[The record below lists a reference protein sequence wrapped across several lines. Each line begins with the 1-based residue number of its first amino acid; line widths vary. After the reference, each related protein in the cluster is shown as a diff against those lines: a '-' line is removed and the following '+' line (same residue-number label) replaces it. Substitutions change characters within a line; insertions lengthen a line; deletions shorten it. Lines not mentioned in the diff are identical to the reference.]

1 MDSSGIRSNLLE
13 WFCPGNGSKVASV
26 SKVFFAVPGQMRFP
40 HLTHLGLRVQKIG
53 NQEEPLTAEALCR
66 AIPGLE
72 RLDNNL
78 HITNLRDVIYVTV
91 GLVSR
96 QGEGGRVAWA
106 SPSSDSS

>member
-1 MDSSGIRSNLLE
+1 MDSSGIRSNLLR
-13 WFCPGNGSKVASV
+13 VALAMAAGCVRVGGLLQSRSDAV
-26 SKVFFAVPGQMRFP
+26 SALDAFGIAGTKSGTV
-40 HLTHLGLRVQKIG
+40 
-53 NQEEPLTAEALCR
+53 EEPLTAEALCR

-96 QGEGGRVAWA
+96 QEREERVAWA